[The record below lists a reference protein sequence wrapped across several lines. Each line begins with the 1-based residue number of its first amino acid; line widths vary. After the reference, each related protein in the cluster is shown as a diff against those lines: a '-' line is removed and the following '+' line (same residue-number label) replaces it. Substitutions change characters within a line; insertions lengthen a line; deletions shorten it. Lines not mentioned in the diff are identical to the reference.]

1 MSNSSHANQKIKLY
15 GITKLRTD
23 VIFLSDVRIS
33 NKNLVSVKNEVS
45 NVFLLNPY
53 EKYQFYANSSMNKR
67 GVGILIK
74 YDLQAEIKA
83 VHKDAE
89 ENILALYTTIKGTDL
104 LLVSIYGPNNNNV
117 DFFDFLRTICD
128 RYRNTNIIIA
138 GDWNCT
144 YSTDPLAENI
154 DCFNMKRLPNIAHS
168 RLVSNLCDDFNL
180 ADPFRILHPDS
191 RDACRVMMPVL
202 TNLA

>member
-1 MSNSSHANQKIKLY
+1 
-15 GITKLRTD
+15 
-23 VIFLSDVRIS
+23 
-33 NKNLVSVKNEVS
+33 
-45 NVFLLNPY
+45 
-53 EKYQFYANSSMNKR
+53 MNKR

-89 ENILALYTTIKGTDL
+89 ENILALHTTIKGTDL

-117 DFFDFLRTICD
+117 YFFDFLRTICD

-168 RLVSNLCDDFNL
+168 RLVSNL
-180 ADPFRILHPDS
+180 
-191 RDACRVMMPVL
+191 
-202 TNLA
+202 